1 MIGDHRQDNLMYIVV
16 AGACTYFLYWYSP
29 VRTRVH
35 ICYDPVF
42 LFLPKMQT
50 TPSFIHNYNIYAEY
64 DGTRTPNTAQCI
76 PRAVRTGFPTPEPV
90 IYIYIYP
97 SEV

>member
-1 MIGDHRQDNLMYIVV
+1 MGGHRQDDLMKIVV

-42 LFLPKMQT
+42 LFLPKMQS
-50 TPSFIHNYNIYAEY
+50 TPFFLHN
-64 DGTRTPNTAQCI
+64 
-76 PRAVRTGFPTPEPV
+76 
-90 IYIYIYP
+90 
-97 SEV
+97 